1 MRGSKA
7 KKLREMARDE
17 EVIRTVLNKVFSP
30 DLACK
35 RQCSNCPYTFVNI
48 NGYRDCIP
56 NQDINIEAI
65 IEDLLQKIFVEKM
78 FNRTVGNAKNKIN

>member
-1 MRGSKA
+1 MKYPS
-7 KKLREMARDE
+7 E